1 MFGKKSVVVQ
11 QSSKSIPPTS
21 HSSMAPS
28 ASSSSTPVK
37 PPPPVAP
44 RFPFVTAVV
53 SVERVFVGGTRLV
66 LGLSCNSSDEDVEV
80 ELKKQIKAL
89 NVFFFDSMMAGSE
102 LPFDKVL
109 AFAVALMRSL
119 GFHSPITEFTSL
131 ASPLEDSRIKKFLFE
146 KPLTAQELDERLQPK
161 APSAPSAPP
170 TDDEPDGATPF

>member
-11 QSSKSIPPTS
+11 QSSKSIQPTS
-21 HSSMAPS
+21 HSSIASSASS

-53 SVERVFVGGTRLV
+53 VIGRVFVGGTRAV
-66 LGLSCNSSDEDVEV
+66 LGLSCNCSDEDVEV

-161 APSAPSAPP
+161 APSAPP

>member
-1 MFGKKSVVVQ
+1 MFGKLSVVVQ
-11 QSSKSIPPTS
+11 QSSKSIQPTS
-21 HSSMAPS
+21 HSSIAPS

-53 SVERVFVGGTRLV
+53 VVGRVFVGGTRLV
-66 LGLSCNSSDEDVEV
+66 LGLSCNCSDEDVEV

-119 GFHSPITEFTSL
+119 GFHSPITEFTWIP
-131 ASPLEDSRIKKFLFE
+131 SPTEDLSRIKKFLFE
-146 KPLTAQELDERLQPK
+146 KPLTAQELEERLQPK
-161 APSAPSAPP
+161 APSAPP